1 MPFSK
6 ARFKLNDP
14 SEKGYEVKQTN
25 EDGLIT
31 WNLPYGDYKIEE
43 FNAEGYK
50 SVKPFYVRIDVAG
63 TVSLLDG
70 EERGELT
77 LNSSEQNQINLIV
90 KNVIKTG
97 S

>member
-1 MPFSK
+1 M
-6 ARFKLNDP
+6 
-14 SEKGYEVKQTN
+14 
-25 EDGLIT
+25 
-31 WNLPYGDYKIEE
+31 
-43 FNAEGYK
+43 
-50 SVKPFYVRIDVAG
+50 KPFYVRIDVAG